1 MTSRV
6 ASAQLD
12 ALAGLFQTAE
22 KEPTGSGTMD
32 HYPEVCQEI
41 FEGKKE
47 NKQLL
52 NTEKFHK

>member
-6 ASAQLD
+6 ESAKLD
-12 ALAGLFQTAE
+12 ALAGFFQTAE
-22 KEPTGSGTMD
+22 KGLTGSGTMD
-32 HYPEVCQEI
+32 HYSEVCQEI

-52 NTEKFHK
+52 NKEKFHK